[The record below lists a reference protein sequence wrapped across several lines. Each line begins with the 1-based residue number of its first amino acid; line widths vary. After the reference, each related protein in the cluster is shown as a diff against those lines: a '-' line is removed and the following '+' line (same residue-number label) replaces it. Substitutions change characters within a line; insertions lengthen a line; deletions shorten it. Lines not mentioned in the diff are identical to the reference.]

1 MIRSFTVPVY
11 DSQVTLV
18 RTQAELQRVCD
29 KHGVDEPEKH
39 ADGIC
44 IQADW
49 NTGRTQFIL
58 GWMTKDAAVLAH
70 EAVHLA
76 QFILI
81 RAGIDPRDS
90 NGETMAYLV
99 GWIVDKCLKI
109 R

>member
-1 MIRSFTVPVY
+1 MLKSFTVPVY

-18 RTQAELQRVCD
+18 RTQTDLLRACN
-29 KHGVDEPEKH
+29 KHGVEEPDKNT
-39 ADGIC
+39 DGIC
-44 IQADW
+44 IQADFSS
-49 NTGRTQFIL
+49 GRTQFIL
-58 GWMTKDAAVLAH
+58 GWMTKEPAVLAH

-99 GWIVDKCLKI
+99 GWIVDKCMRI

>member
-1 MIRSFTVPVY
+1 
-11 DSQVTLV
+11 
-18 RTQAELQRVCD
+18 
-29 KHGVDEPEKH
+29 
-39 ADGIC
+39 
-44 IQADW
+44 
-49 NTGRTQFIL
+49 
-58 GWMTKDAAVLAH
+58 MTKGAAVLAH

-99 GWIVDKCLKI
+99 GYLVDKCMKV

>member
-18 RTQAELQRVCD
+18 RTQADLLRACD
-29 KHGVDEPEKH
+29 KHGVEEPDKNT
-39 ADGIC
+39 DGIC
-44 IQADW
+44 IQADFS
-49 NTGRTQFIL
+49 TGRTQFIL

-99 GWIVDKCLKI
+99 GYLVDKCMKI